1 MTEGMTLSR
10 QAGDITSPVMET
22 LHLVVY
28 NYAPL
33 PVFSPTRPRGEVM
46 RLSFRLA
53 EVPEGYVPIMDA
65 LVDDALREYR
75 SGTTRSIRDFAREEG
90 IGLTS

>member
-1 MTEGMTLSR
+1 
-10 QAGDITSPVMET
+10 
-22 LHLVVY
+22 
-28 NYAPL
+28 
-33 PVFSPTRPRGEVM
+33 M